1 MPYDVIIYYIKIF
14 FMNMFMNYSYCKML
28 NIKNIKL
35 SKKIIFIFINFILIG
50 ICTYIKF
57 FVSSFWC
64 ITILCTINT
73 IINSILYKNKL
84 GISVITTFIAYAVNV
99 VCFEISVILVYL
111 LYTIFEINND
121 FMNLNNDSINL
132 PIILIVNFLLL
143 YKLLKIKKFKNGF
156 NFLCKKLNN
165 EITDMLM
172 VNISIEIILVYC
184 LVANILNDEM
194 TKKLFVI
201 FSMLGCGMFVMIQKT
216 LTMYYKQ
223 KLLEDTLEGY
233 KKEIAE
239 KDKEIAELKNEKF
252 KISKIT
258 HEFFNRQ
265 KALELAVN
273 SKKQGKEL
281 ANRIKNL
288 TEEYS
293 TEITNMKINNKLQL
307 TNIPEIDDMFSYMQ
321 KECIDNNIKFQL
333 KIEGDIFYL
342 IKNNISKNKL
352 ETLIGDHIR
361 DAINAVRK
369 NDVNEK
375 EILVIL
381 GIKDDYY
388 EFCVYDTGIEFE
400 IDTLLKLGRERVT
413 TNSEN
418 GGSGIGFITTFETM
432 KQTGASLIIQEFN
445 KKHFKYSKAV
455 KIRFDNKNE
464 YRIYSYRADKIIDN
478 NNRIIIGELQK
489 QFT

>member
-1 MPYDVIIYYIKIF
+1 MLDDIIIYYIKIF
-14 FMNMFMNYSYCKML
+14 FMNMFMNYSYCKIL
-28 NIKNIKL
+28 NIKNIKIY
-35 SKKIIFIFINFILIG
+35 KTIIFIFINFILTG
-50 ICTYIKF
+50 VCTYIKF
-57 FVSSFWC
+57 FISSFWS
-64 ITILCTINT
+64 IIILCTINS
-73 IINSILYKNKL
+73 IVISILYNNKIA
-84 GISVITTFIAYAVNV
+84 ISFITTFIAYAVEV
-99 VCFEISVILVYL
+99 VCFEISVISGYL
-111 LYTIFEINND
+111 LYKIFGINNK
-121 FMNLNNDSINL
+121 FINL
-132 PIILIVNFLLL
+132 FIILSTQFLLL
-143 YKLLKIKKFKNGF
+143 YRLLKIKKFKNGF
-156 NFLCKKLNN
+156 DFLCKKLNN

-194 TKKLFVI
+194 TRKLFVI
-201 FSMLGCGMFVMIQKT
+201 FSMLGCGMFIMIQKT

-445 KKHFKYSKAV
+445 KKQFKYSKAV

-489 QFT
+489 

>member
-1 MPYDVIIYYIKIF
+1 MKIENVDIIIYFLKMFIINIYIYYSFSKISNIKKENVKNVIILVVLCNIF
-14 FMNMFMNYSYCKML
+14 L
-28 NIKNIKL
+28 TL
-35 SKKIIFIFINFILIG
+35 IN
-50 ICTYIKF
+50 TYIKYNINF
-57 FVSSFWC
+57 YFIKLVTCILYGGIIGFVTRNKIGYSIS
-64 ITILCTINT
+64 ITIISYALCSICLFISIVLSFISYK
-73 IINSILYKNKL
+73 IIRIDNKFLHLAIILILQFILLYRIFKIKRFESGFSFLYK
-84 GISVITTFIAYAVNV
+84 
-99 VCFEISVILVYL
+99 
-111 LYTIFEINND
+111 
-121 FMNLNNDSINL
+121 NLNNDFVDTIM
-132 PIILIVNFLLL
+132 I
-143 YKLLKIKKFKNGF
+143 
-156 NFLCKKLNN
+156 
-165 EITDMLM
+165 
-172 VNISIEIILVYC
+172 NISIATVFIFCILGTIFKDIQEIRRNLLISFIILG
-184 LVANILNDEM
+184 I
-194 TKKLFVI
+194 T
-201 FSMLGCGMFVMIQKT
+201 MFIMIQKT

-281 ANRIKNL
+281 SNRIKNL

-445 KKHFKYSKAV
+445 KKQFKYSKAV

-489 QFT
+489 

>member
-1 MPYDVIIYYIKIF
+1 MKITRIDIIIYFIKILVENLYIYYF
-14 FMNMFMNYSYCKML
+14 YNKISNNVIKSGNRINISILLSSVVIAGMCTYVRSQTISYLIIIIIYILYGGIIGVITKNKIGYSISITIISYALCSICLVTSIVLVFLL
-28 NIKNIKL
+28 NKL
-35 SKKIIFIFINFILIG
+35 VVIDNKFIQLLVILI
-50 ICTYIKF
+50 IQF
-57 FVSSFWC
+57 A
-64 ITILCTINT
+64 
-73 IINSILYKNKL
+73 ILYK
-84 GISVITTFIAYAVNV
+84 
-99 VCFEISVILVYL
+99 
-111 LYTIFEINND
+111 IFKIKRFKNG
-121 FMNLNNDSINL
+121 FGFLCKNLNNDFIDIIMINVSIAIVFIAWLLGTIFDDIQQIRRNL
-132 PIILIVNFLLL
+132 LISFIIL
-143 YKLLKIKKFKNGF
+143 G
-156 NFLCKKLNN
+156 
-165 EITDMLM
+165 IT
-172 VNISIEIILVYC
+172 
-184 LVANILNDEM
+184 
-194 TKKLFVI
+194 
-201 FSMLGCGMFVMIQKT
+201 MFIMIQKT